1 MKFNV
6 LAAAIT
12 GAIAVAG
19 SIGFIGVIEMYSEGF
34 GRPILEIFASVY
46 PGYSASGGIGDLAIG
61 CFWGSIDGM
70 FSGGLLSWIYNYVSA
85 KTKKA

>member
-19 SIGFIGVIEMYSEGF
+19 SIGFIGVIDMYSEGFGEMYSEGF
-34 GRPILEIFASVY
+34 GRPILEIN
-46 PGYSASGGIGDLAIG
+46 L
-61 CFWGSIDGM
+61 
-70 FSGGLLSWIYNYVSA
+70 N
-85 KTKKA
+85 